1 MALDYKR
8 DWRHYRQYYIRV
20 KKIYSQP
27 TTKASLALILSLLT
41 VSFFGIFA
49 IKPTLKTIAKLKKE
63 VDVQKE
69 IKEKLTKKINDLQ
82 NAEINFSSIQKD
94 LIYLNRGIPQQ
105 AEFLKFAKQINYLAY
120 TNNLKIVQGSF
131 GEFSLINNELQSQQ
145 NPIDFNI
152 KLTGG
157 YEEMEKFLSA
167 LEQIDRFTILDS
179 VSISSKKGKEGILLE
194 LEGQVFWYPKRELQ

>member
-1 MALDYKR
+1 M
-8 DWRHYRQYYIRV
+8 
-20 KKIYSQP
+20 YSQP

>member
-8 DWRHYRQYYIRV
+8 NWRNYQQYYLRV
-20 KKIYSQP
+20 KKIYAQP

-69 IKEKLTKKINDLQ
+69 IKDKLAKKINDLQ
-82 NAEINFSSIQKD
+82 TAEINFSSIQKD
-94 LIYLNRGIPQQ
+94 IIYLDRSLPQQ
-105 AEFLKFAKQINYLAY
+105 AEFLRFAKQINYLTY
-120 TNNLKIVQGSF
+120 TNNLKIVQASF
-131 GEFSLINNELQSQQ
+131 GKFSLINEEVKSQT
-145 NPIDFNI
+145 NPIDFDF
-152 KLTGG
+152 KLTGD
-157 YEEMEKFLSA
+157 YEGMESFLSG

-179 VSISSKKGKEGILLE
+179 MNISSKKGKEGILLE
-194 LEGQVFWYPKRELQ
+194 LKGQIFWHPKEESK